1 MLEQITMYQYV
12 TAITMGLDSG
22 RGNVAGNEMLENCPE
37 IRADCPPIARGKA
50 RLLTLEG
57 LDGRTVAAR
66 RAAQLAKG
74 FEAELGGTLSATQRL
89 AVEQASALAAI
100 AEDAQ
105 ARRLAGDM
113 TISLEDL
120 VRATN
125 AATRAVRQL
134 GIKAASAATP
144 PPSLSAWAQQA
155 VPPRP
160 QEDCERDEGDEGV
173 SDASPSEPT
182 SEGS

>member
-1 MLEQITMYQYV
+1 MNLAICGFILHFSACWRLGQRKGQRRMLANNAEMPAGSPAV
-12 TAITMGLDSG
+12 G
-22 RGNVAGNEMLENCPE
+22 RGKV
-37 IRADCPPIARGKA
+37 RF
-50 RLLTLEG
+50 LTLEG
-57 LDGRTVAAR
+57 LDGRTIAAR

-125 AATRAVRQL
+125 AATRAVRALNIQP
-134 GIKAASAATP
+134 AAAPTP
-144 PPSLSAWAQQA
+144 P
-155 VPPRP
+155 
-160 QEDCERDEGDEGV
+160 
-173 SDASPSEPT
+173 ASPAEYLASRGPPSDTEVHPEAPHEAGEASSGEPSE
-182 SEGS
+182 

>member
-1 MLEQITMYQYV
+1 MLP
-12 TAITMGLDSG
+12 
-22 RGNVAGNEMLENCPE
+22 NNPE
-37 IRADCPPIARGKA
+37 IPADRPQIIRGKV
-50 RLLTLEG
+50 RFLTLEG
-57 LDGRTVAAR
+57 LDGRTIAAR

-113 TISLEDL
+113 TVSLEDL

-125 AATRAVRQL
+125 AATRAVKAL
-134 GIKAASAATP
+134 NIKPAAPAS
-144 PPSLSAWAQQA
+144 PPSLRAYMASRAAAALPEAQR
-155 VPPRP
+155 PREGAEGPAGDKAHHGP
-160 QEDCERDEGDEGV
+160 QEMRCE
-173 SDASPSEPT
+173 ASEEDRSR
-182 SEGS
+182 